1 MKSFFLNLMF
11 ASLCQIGFAQN
22 KPSVEWAD
30 VPAGT
35 FTMGSPAIEVDSINN
50 AIQHEVTLSAFK
62 ISKHEVTV
70 AQFKAFVDATKYVT
84 DAEKGALGVEGS
96 VILMGKKSEFKAGVD
111 WRCDVN
117 GHPRPESEYNHP
129 VLHVSW
135 NDAVAFAQ
143 WMGCRLPTE
152 AEWEY
157 VSRAGSITPFNT
169 GENITT
175 AQANYDG
182 NYPYKNYPKGVYR
195 NNTMPVGSFASNA
208 WGVYDMH
215 GNVFEW
221 CSDWFGDYSTSAQRN
236 PIGARTGSFRVSRGG
251 GWNSNAQ
258 YCRSAFRSSFN
269 PAFRCNNVGFR
280 LVSL

>member
-1 MKSFFLNLMF
+1 MKRFFLILIF
-11 ASLCQIGFAQN
+11 ASFWQLGKAQN
-22 KPSVEWAD
+22 KPSIEWAEI
-30 VPAGT
+30 PAGT
-35 FTMGSPAIEVDSINN
+35 FTMGSPASEVDSINN

-62 ISKHEVTV
+62 MSKHEVTV

-96 VILMGKKSEFKAGVD
+96 VILMGKKSEFKAGVN
-111 WRCDVN
+111 WKCDVN
-117 GHPRPESEYNHP
+117 GNPRPESEYHHP

-157 VSRAGSITPFNT
+157 ASRAGSTTPFNT

-175 AQANYDG
+175 AQANYNG
-182 NYPYKNYPKGVYR
+182 NYPYKNYPKGAYR
-195 NNTMPVGSFASNA
+195 NNTTPVGSFESNA
-208 WGVYDMH
+208 WGLYDMH

-221 CSDWFGDYSTSAQRN
+221 CSDWFGDYSTYAQSHPKGPRK
-236 PIGARTGSFRVSRGG
+236 GSFRVSRGG

-269 PAFRCNNVGFR
+269 PSFRCNNVGFR